1 MKVLFLLLFALFVS
15 ACMEIPETPS
25 SKEVLAQE
33 KIQNNKTEAQ
43 KARESYL
50 KLQKQRNNE

>member
-1 MKVLFLLLFALFVS
+1 MKILFLLLFGLFIT
-15 ACMEIPETPS
+15 ACIETPEAPS

-33 KIQNNKTEAQ
+33 KIQVNKSEAQ
-43 KARESYL
+43 KAKEAYL

>member
-1 MKVLFLLLFALFVS
+1 MKVLFLLLFSLFVS
-15 ACMEIPETPS
+15 ACMETPEAPS

-43 KARESYL
+43 RAREAYL

>member
-1 MKVLFLLLFALFVS
+1 MKVLFLLLFSLFIS
-15 ACMEIPETPS
+15 ACMETPEAPS

-43 KARESYL
+43 KAREAYL

>member
-1 MKVLFLLLFALFVS
+1 MKVFFLLLISLFMT
-15 ACMEIPETPS
+15 ACMETPEAPS

-33 KIQNNKTEAQ
+33 KIQNNKTEA
-43 KARESYL
+43 KNAKEAYL